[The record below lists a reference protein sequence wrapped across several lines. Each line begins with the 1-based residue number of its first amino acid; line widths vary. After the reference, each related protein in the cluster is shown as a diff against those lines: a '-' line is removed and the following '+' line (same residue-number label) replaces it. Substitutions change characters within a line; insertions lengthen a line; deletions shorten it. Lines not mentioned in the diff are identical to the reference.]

1 MNILLIGNGIS
12 RLLFQDFI
20 DKWQGEKWVCNYAY
34 KDVKGY
40 TRWSGHIVRKIYIVY
55 LYIKSIIFLF
65 RQFLAQTF

>member
-34 KDVKGY
+34 KD
-40 TRWSGHIVRKIYIVY
+40 
-55 LYIKSIIFLF
+55 II
-65 RQFLAQTF
+65 RY